1 MEIAHFDISIELNII
16 ILENN
21 QLPAYQVEFILAIQ
35 FTSLEFKKKS
45 EVLHFRGV
53 SY

>member
-35 FTSLEFKKKS
+35 FTSLEYKKT

>member
-35 FTSLEFKKKS
+35 FTSLELKKKS